1 MLNKIKTAVYKSTF
15 NYKTID
21 NAADIFIDLGK
32 VGVMTSVKI
41 NGTDVG
47 TTWMYPFKLNIT
59 EALWQG
65 ENTVEVEVVNVWRNR
80 ITGDKTLTETE
91 RTTSYLFDSTTPEE
105 ELISS
110 GLIGPVTIKYY
121 VNK

>member
-32 VGVMTSVKI
+32 VGVMASVKI

-59 EALWQG
+59 EALLQG